1 MSILAL
7 FPVLF
12 MNITDGWVLDIYGGI
27 RQTMLSQTQ
36 NIVPLSL
43 MIAGIL
49 CVIKLAKLSYTIMSD
64 EKDAGFAGITLWELL
79 RPVIILI
86 LVGAAP
92 FVVRLFDTVTDAV
105 STSICRTVKSGD
117 IISSRGHLLAE
128 IEKYETEEASLM
140 YQKAKEATD
149 NRQAVIDNA
158 VEEEKKSS
166 GAKPYAG
173 MMGGES
179 GWTNMTPLLD
189 SLLQE
194 QRLMRQRSQAL
205 EEAMKNYNG
214 ASKKIRKQYQ
224 KLDESDELPDTGTPK
239 TFFTSICMWLSD
251 KLAYCM
257 IAFADIML
265 CCMVVVFPLALA
277 LSILD
282 KWKDAPVAIA
292 GKYLEVSMWKV
303 TANVILSVSA
313 HAYVAAVSV
322 CRNSIS
328 SYFSQAAMG
337 QYDSSYATNSTT
349 QLIVTTISIASVFA
363 TLSIPS
369 ITSTILSL
377 VGSPVSGGDSAK
389 GVATGILMAPGKAL
403 GGVAKGGSTIAKLR

>member
-12 MNITDGWVLDIYGGI
+12 MNITDGWVFDIYGGI

-36 NIVPLSL
+36 NVVPLSL

-86 LVGAAP
+86 LVGSSSLI
-92 FVVRLFDTVTDAV
+92 VGLFDNVTDYV
-105 STSICRTVKSGD
+105 STAICRSVKTED
-117 IISSRGHLLAE
+117 IDSARAKMLAD
-128 IEKYETEEASLM
+128 IEKNETEEIGLSYNL
-140 YQKAKEATD
+140 AKDSTVAKV
-149 NRQAVIDNA
+149 NKLKGQVLN
-158 VEEEKKSS
+158 EKLFLGKGNTS
-166 GAKPYAG
+166 
-173 MMGGES
+173 
-179 GWTNMTPLLD
+179 PLLD

-194 QRLMRQRSQAL
+194 QRLANQRAQAV
-205 EEAMKNYNG
+205 EDAFKSYNG
-214 ASKKIRKQYQ
+214 ASKRMRADFQKIKEI
-224 KLDESDELPDTGTPK
+224 DNLPKISTPRTWFTGV
-239 TFFTSICMWLSD
+239 CMWLSD
-251 KLAYCM
+251 KIAYCM
-257 IAFADIML
+257 MAFADIML
-265 CCMVVVFPLALA
+265 CCMVIIFPLSLA

-282 KWKDAPVAIA
+282 RWKDTPMTIA
-292 GKYLEVSMWKV
+292 AKYIEVSMWKV
-303 TANVILSVSA
+303 TANLILTVTAQAYLASVR
-313 HAYVAAVSV
+313 V
-322 CRNSIS
+322 CRSSIS
-328 SYFSQAAMG
+328 SFLADAAKG
-337 QYDSSYATNSTT
+337 QFDSSYASNTT
-349 QLIVTTISIASVFA
+349 LQLIITTISIASVFA
-363 TLSIPS
+363 SLSIPS